1 MKDLFHL
8 SILTFLLF
16 AEVWCHFCNEVET
29 LPYIV
34 TILLLACHL
43 GGSQQG
49 LIGDAPL
56 ITAYAE
62 GTALQGAV
70 IFLGTRRL
78 FVNILKDAVKGSLD
92 IFLIYLTIR
101 HLVFGFQQMQRSG
114 RVVYFISRIR
124 LTGTLC
130 AKEQ

>member
-62 GTALQGAV
+62 GTLYSGFNRCNGVVESFTSSVA
-70 IFLGTRRL
+70 
-78 FVNILKDAVKGSLD
+78 
-92 IFLIYLTIR
+92 
-101 HLVFGFQQMQRSG
+101 FG
-114 RVVYFISRIR
+114 
-124 LTGTLC
+124 
-130 AKEQ
+130 